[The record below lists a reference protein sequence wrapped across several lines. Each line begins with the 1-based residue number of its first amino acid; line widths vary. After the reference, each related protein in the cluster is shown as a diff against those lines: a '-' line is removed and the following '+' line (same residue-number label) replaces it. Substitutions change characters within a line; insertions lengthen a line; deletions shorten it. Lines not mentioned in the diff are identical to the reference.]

1 MSSTEVRSLLD
12 ECKTAVLTT
21 IGRDG
26 WPHSTAMWF
35 VPGSDA
41 VRMWTYAKSQKA
53 INLGRDPRFT
63 LLIESGTAYDRLK
76 GVMVRGRAR
85 LFKDLNE
92 VTAVGKD
99 LHARYVAGEPA
110 DHPIDAASLAAIEQQ
125 APKRVGL
132 HLPFGRVAS
141 WDHSKL

>member
-1 MSSTEVRSLLD
+1 MSPDEVQSFLD
-12 ECKTAVLTT
+12 ECMTAVLTT

-63 LLIESGTAYDRLK
+63 LLVESGIAYDRLK
-76 GVMVRGRAR
+76 GVMVQGRAR
-85 LFKDLNE
+85 LFGDTDE

-99 LHARYVAGEPA
+99 LHARYVAGSD
-110 DHPIDAASLAAIEQQ
+110 DHPLDAASLAGIERQ

-132 HLPFGRVAS
+132 HLPFERVAS